1 LAVTRVDR
9 LLGEGGPDAR
19 GGDVMRRVVLFLLFA
34 LMLFP
39 LLSTP
44 AHAQEPAGVDVTP
57 STGLA
62 SGDVVHVAAT
72 GLPPGVTVEL
82 MQCDVFFDNVDQ
94 DCFPTTFVTIA
105 DDGMLSQDVTLSD
118 PVYQNREFGDP
129 QPVYCRAD
137 TCHIFVVWNR
147 SPETG
152 GTQVLSSDALE
163 FTGSPAT
170 LTVSPSTDLKKK
182 QKVQVVGTAFG
193 AEGQAVQVFEEAC
206 FSIVQG
212 SGCYGASLLGSTVVA
227 ADGTWTI
234 GRVRV
239 TRFLADGTDCTD
251 PGILGACEVSASI
264 LDATG
269 TPDDSFGVSLRGQP
283 AVFLTFQPGK

>member
-1 LAVTRVDR
+1 
-9 LLGEGGPDAR
+9 
-19 GGDVMRRVVLFLLFA
+19 MRRVVLFLLFA
-34 LMLFP
+34 LFSGF
-39 LLSTP
+39 LSIR
-44 AHAQEPAGVDVTP
+44 AQAREPAGVDVTP

-62 SGDVVHVAAT
+62 GGDVVHVAAT
-72 GLPPGVTVEL
+72 GLPPGATVEL
-82 MQCDVFFDNVDQ
+82 IQCDVFLDNVDQ
-94 DCFPTTFVTIA
+94 DCLPTTFVTIA
-105 DDGMLSQDVTLSD
+105 EDGMLSQDITLSD
-118 PVYQNREFGDP
+118 PVYQNRAFGDP

-152 GTQVLSSDALE
+152 GTQVLTSDALE
-163 FTGSPAT
+163 FSGSPAT
-170 LTVSPSTDLKKK
+170 VTVHPSTDLKKK
-182 QKVQVVGTAFG
+182 QKAQIYGTAFG
-193 AEGQAVQVFEEAC
+193 AEGHVVQVFGEAC
-206 FSIVQG
+206 FSIIQG

-269 TPDDSFGVSLRGQP
+269 TADDSFGVSQRGQP